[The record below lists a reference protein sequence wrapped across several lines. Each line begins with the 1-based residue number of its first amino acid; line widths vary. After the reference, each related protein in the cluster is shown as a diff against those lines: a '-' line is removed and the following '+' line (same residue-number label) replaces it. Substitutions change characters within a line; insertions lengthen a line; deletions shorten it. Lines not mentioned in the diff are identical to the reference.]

1 MPEKVSQYTSQ
12 SMSLWPCGSIM
23 NDNFGKRASELS
35 ECEVETTR
43 SQVRPLKELLGSRFG
58 DYACDT
64 VEEHPGWSTKD
75 QNIP

>member
-1 MPEKVSQYTSQ
+1 MCLKKYHNTP
-12 SMSLWPCGSIM
+12 LRACLCGSIM

-43 SQVRPLKELLGSRFG
+43 SQVSPLKELLGSRFG
-58 DYACDT
+58 DYVCDT
-64 VEEHPGWSTKD
+64 MEEHPGWSTKD